1 MATFAGPPP
10 FNQTLW
16 PDHCVQGTEGAELH
30 PDLEVKN
37 RHKKIIKVL
46 YVA

>member
-37 RHKKIIKVL
+37 IDTQKTTLKVL
-46 YVA
+46 